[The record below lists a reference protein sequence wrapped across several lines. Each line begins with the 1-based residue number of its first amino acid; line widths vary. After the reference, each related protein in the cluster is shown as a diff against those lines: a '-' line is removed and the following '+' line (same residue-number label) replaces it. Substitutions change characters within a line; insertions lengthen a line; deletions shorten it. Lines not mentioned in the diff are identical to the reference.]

1 MAGRLVIKGGIV
13 AVAGAPAPAAGSSGA
28 PVPATVV
35 VEDGLV
41 TAVVPAGQPVPP
53 RPGDWDVDAAGRLVV
68 PGSVDAHTHLA
79 LGALAR
85 LAGLPG
91 QAPHVQER
99 WRTALRAGIEPRATA
114 KAVEALTAAGAAVA
128 LKAGVTCAFDLL
140 RAAPG
145 QAAETLD
152 AAGRALDR
160 LGLRAVLAYAA
171 SDRAGPGEGRAEAR
185 AAADFAASRQAHPT
199 VRGAAGLDGLDA
211 APDELLAALGEPAA
225 RHGLLASVGEDDTDL
240 TAAYF
245 RGSMRPLDFLSARG
259 LLGERTLVA
268 HGSTTAREE
277 GARLVGSGATLCATP
292 RAAAFWGAPLPP
304 VAELGAAGAFLALGS
319 DGLFPDVA
327 CELISVTLF
336 HRTQARSPR
345 AVEDLAADVLWPGGT
360 RLAGRFFG
368 GTFGAIS
375 PGAVADLV
383 VLDWRPAVPLPALP
397 QGDLALLW
405 AGAPAAW
412 TIVGGEVRLREG
424 RLLGIDEAE
433 VAARARAA
441 AATLLT

>member
-1 MAGRLVIKGGIV
+1 MAGRLVIQGGL
-13 AVAGAPAPAAGSSGA
+13 VAGAGA
-28 PVPATVV
+28 PVPASVV

-41 TAVVPAGQPVPP
+41 TAVIPASEPVPP

-68 PGSVDAHTHLA
+68 PGTVDGHTHLA
-79 LGALAR
+79 LGSLAR

-99 WRTALRAGIEPRATA
+99 WRTALRNGIEPRATPA
-114 KAVEALTAAGAAVA
+114 VVEALTAAGATMA
-128 LKAGVTCAFDLL
+128 LKAGVTCAFDLV

-145 QAAETLD
+145 HADETL
-152 AAGRALDR
+152 AAAARAISHV
-160 LGLRAVLAYAA
+160 GLRAVLAYGA
-171 SDRAGPGEGRAEAR
+171 SDRAGAGEGRAEAR
-185 AAADFAASRQAHPT
+185 AAAAFAAGHESHPT

-211 APDELLAALGEPAA
+211 APDELLSALGGPVE

-245 RGSMRPLDFLSARG
+245 RGGLRPIDFLGARG
-259 LLGERTLVA
+259 LLGPRTVVG
-268 HGSTTAREE
+268 HGSTTVREE
-277 GARLVGSGATLCATP
+277 AARLAVSGATLCATP

-304 VAELGAAGAFLALGS
+304 VAELGAAGCALALGS

-336 HRTQARSPR
+336 HRAQARSPR
-345 AVEDLAADVLWPGGT
+345 AAEDLAADVLWPGGP

-368 GTFGAIS
+368 GTFGAIA

-383 VLDWRPAVPLPALP
+383 VLDWRPAVPLPDLP
-397 QGDLALLW
+397 RGDLAILW
-405 AGAPAAW
+405 AGAQAAW

-424 RLLGIDEAE
+424 RLLGVDEAE
-433 VAARARAA
+433 VAARAREAA
-441 AATLLT
+441 AKLLT

>member
-1 MAGRLVIKGGIV
+1 MAGRLVIRGGIV
-13 AVAGAPAPAAGSSGA
+13 AGPGGPAAAS
-28 PVPATVV
+28 VV

-41 TAVVPAGQPVPP
+41 EAVVAAGQPVAP
-53 RPGDWDVDAAGRLVV
+53 RPGDWDVEAAGRLVV
-68 PGSVDAHTHLA
+68 PGSVDGHTHLA

-99 WRTALRAGIEPRATA
+99 WRTALRGGIEPRATPA
-114 KAVEALTAAGAAVA
+114 VVEALTAAGAAMAV
-128 LKAGVTCAFDLL
+128 KAGVTCALDLV

-145 QAAETLD
+145 TAAEALD
-152 AAGRALDR
+152 AAGRAVER
-160 LGLRAVLAYAA
+160 IGLRAVLAYGA
-171 SDRAGPGEGRAEAR
+171 SDRAGAGAGLGE
-185 AAADFAASRQAHPT
+185 AAAAAAFATARQAHPT

-211 APDELLAALGEPAA
+211 APDELLSALGPAAA

-240 TAAYF
+240 TAAFF
-245 RGSMRPLDFLSARG
+245 RGSMRPLDLLAARG
-259 LLGERTLVA
+259 LLGERTVVA
-268 HGSTTAREE
+268 HGSTTSRDE
-277 GARLVGSGATLCATP
+277 GGRLAETGATLCATP
-292 RAAAFWGAPLPP
+292 RSAAFWGAPLPP
-304 VAELGAAGAFLALGS
+304 VAELGAGGASVALGT

-327 CELISVTLF
+327 CELISVALF
-336 HRTQARSPR
+336 HRSQARSPR
-345 AVEDLAADVLWPGGT
+345 AADDLAADVLWPGGP

-368 GTFGAIS
+368 GTFGAVA

-397 QGDLALLW
+397 QGDLAILW

-424 RLLGIDEAE
+424 RLLGVDEAE
-433 VAARARAA
+433 VAAKAREAA
-441 AATLLT
+441 ARLLT

>member
-1 MAGRLVIKGGIV
+1 MAGRLVIKGGL
-13 AVAGAPAPAAGSSGA
+13 VAGAGVAASGTPAPASV
-28 PVPATVV
+28 VPASVV
-35 VEDGLV
+35 VEDGRV
-41 TAVVPAGQPVPP
+41 TAVVPAGQPVAP

-68 PGSVDAHTHLA
+68 PGAVDAHTHLA

-99 WRTALRAGIEPRATA
+99 WRTALRAGIEPRATPEV
-114 KAVEALTAAGAAVA
+114 VEALTAAGAVMAV
-128 LKAGVTCAFDLL
+128 KAGVTCAFDLL

-145 QAAETLD
+145 HAAEALD

-160 LGLRAVLAYAA
+160 IGLRAVLAYAA
-171 SDRAGPGEGRAEAR
+171 SDRAGAGEGRSEVR
-185 AAADFAASRQAHPT
+185 AAAAFAAAREGHPS
-199 VRGAAGLDGLDA
+199 VRGATGLDGLDA
-211 APDELLAALGEPAA
+211 APDELLAALGVPAA

-240 TAAYF
+240 TAAFF
-245 RGSMRPLDFLSARG
+245 RGAMRPLDFLAARG
-259 LLGERTLVA
+259 LLGERTVVA

-277 GARLVGSGATLCATP
+277 GGRFAESGATLCATP

-304 VAELGAAGAFLALGS
+304 VAELGAAGCALALGS

-336 HRTQARSPR
+336 HRSQARSPR
-345 AVEDLAADVLWPGGT
+345 AAEGLAADVLWPGGP

-368 GTFGAIS
+368 GTFGAIE

-383 VLDWRPAVPLPALP
+383 VLDWRPAVPLPALA

-424 RLLGIDEAE
+424 RLLGVDEAE
-433 VAARARAA
+433 VAARAREAA
-441 AATLLT
+441 AKLLT

>member
-1 MAGRLVIKGGIV
+1 MAGRLVIRGGIV
-13 AVAGAPAPAAGSSGA
+13 AGAGA
-28 PVPATVV
+28 PVPSTVV
-35 VEDGLV
+35 VEEGRV
-41 TAVVPAGQPVPP
+41 AAVVPAGQPVAP

-79 LGALAR
+79 LGSLAR

-91 QAPHVQER
+91 QAPQVQER
-99 WRTALRAGIEPRATA
+99 WRTALRSGVEPRASA
-114 KAVEALTAAGAAVA
+114 PVVEALTAAGAAMA

-145 QAAETLD
+145 RAGESLE

-171 SDRAGPGEGRAEAR
+171 SDRAGPGEGRGEVR
-185 AAADFAASRQAHPT
+185 AAADFAAARQAHPT

-211 APDELLAALGEPAA
+211 APDELLAALAAPAA

-240 TAAYF
+240 TAAFF
-245 RGSMRPLDFLSARG
+245 RGSMRPLDFLHARG
-259 LLGERTLVA
+259 LLGERTVVA

-277 GARLVGSGATLCATP
+277 GARLVESGATLCATP
-292 RAAAFWGAPLPP
+292 RSAAFWGAPLPP

-336 HRTQARSPR
+336 HRSQARSPR
-345 AVEDLAADVLWPGGT
+345 AAEDLAADVLWPGGA

-368 GTFGAIS
+368 GTFGAIA

-383 VLDWRPAVPLPALP
+383 VLDWRPAVPLPDLP
-397 QGDLALLW
+397 QGDLAILW

-424 RLLGIDEAE
+424 RLLGVDEAE
-433 VAARARAA
+433 VAARAREAA
-441 AATLLT
+441 ARLLT